1 MSKRKAT
8 RKRKPEVGRKQGKKT
23 ARKRAAGPGRR
34 SRRKRRAASGGLGSV
49 RWRTGLIAALV
60 LALAWTAWLD
70 FRIRHE
76 FEGKRWALPA
86 TVYARPLELYEGLVL
101 SPDQFREEL
110 ERLDYR
116 LDRSLAEPGTF
127 RRARG
132 HFLLHKRA
140 FRFADGA
147 SPARKLEV
155 GFRHGRITALRDPDS
170 GKAIDL
176 IRLEP
181 ARIGGIYPAHR
192 EDRILIR
199 LEQAPPELR
208 EGIIAVEDRRF
219 REHHGI
225 NPRAIA
231 RALWANLRAGATVQ
245 GGSTITQQLVKNFF
259 LSNRRSLWR
268 KANEAVMAI
277 LLEMHYDKDAIL
289 EAYLNEIYLGQD
301 GDRAIHGFGLAS
313 RFYFDREV
321 ERLTLPQIATLIAL
335 VRGPS
340 WYDPRRHPDRLLERR
355 NLVLRIMDEQ
365 GVIDA
370 ARARE
375 AASTGLGIRL
385 GRLAGSRWP
394 AFVDLVRRQLQRD
407 YRREDLTSEGLR
419 IFTSFD
425 PLVQSRAER
434 ALKRRIR
441 ELDKARGLDGKL
453 QGAVVVTDTRTGEVL
468 AVVGDRE
475 PRYPGF
481 NRALDAVRPIGSL
494 IKPAVY
500 LTALR
505 QPERYTLSTAID
517 DGPIRIQGPNGTIWS
532 PKNYDGRSHGT
543 VPLFAALIH
552 SYNQATVRLGMA
564 LGFEAIADTLA
575 RLGAT
580 REVPAYPSM
589 LLGAVGFTPFEM
601 AGMYQTLASGGFRTP
616 LRAIREVTTAEGQ
629 PLGRYPLDVEQT
641 LEPAPVAALVSALR
655 EVTRSGTARSLQTR
669 LPDGLNVAGK
679 TGTTDDLRDSWFA
692 GFSGDRLAVVWLGRD
707 DNRTIRLSGSRGALV
722 VWGDILASI
731 PTTGLLPPA
740 SDDVE
745 YHWIDADTGL
755 LSEAGCPGAVE
766 LAYVRGTAPGERA
779 PCAGGGKVEE
789 GGGPFNWLRRLFR

>member
-1 MSKRKAT
+1 MSKRKTTT
-8 RKRKPEVGRKQGKKT
+8 RKRKPAAGKKLSRKV
-23 ARKRAAGPGRR
+23 ARKRATPHAGRA
-34 SRRKRRAASGGLGSV
+34 RKRKPVS
-49 RWRTGLIAALV
+49 RWRTRLHWRAGLIAALV

-86 TVYARPLELYEGLVL
+86 TVYARPLELYEGRILT
-101 SPDQFREEL
+101 PEQFREEL

-116 LDRSLAEPGTF
+116 LDRALAEPGTF
-127 RRARG
+127 RRSRG
-132 HFLLHKRA
+132 RVLLYKRP
-140 FRFADGA
+140 FRFADGD
-147 SPARKLEV
+147 SPARRLEI
-155 GFRHGRITALRDPDS
+155 GFRNGRIVDLRDPDS
-170 GKAIDL
+170 GRAIDL

-181 ARIGGIYPAHR
+181 QRIGGIYPAHR
-192 EDRILIR
+192 EDRVLIR
-199 LEQAPPELR
+199 LAQAPRELR
-208 EGIIAVEDRRF
+208 EGLIAVEDRDF
-219 REHHGI
+219 RTHHGI
-225 NPRAIA
+225 NPRAIV

-268 KANEAVMAI
+268 KANEAAMAI
-277 LLEMHYDKDAIL
+277 LLELHYDKDAIL

-313 RFYFDREV
+313 RFYFDRDV

-355 NLVLRIMDEQ
+355 NLVLRIMAEQ
-365 GVIDA
+365 GVIDT

-375 AASTGLGIRL
+375 AARTGLGIRL

-394 AFVDLVRRQLQRD
+394 AFIDLVRRQLQRD

-419 IFTSFD
+419 IFTTFD

-434 ALKRRIR
+434 ALTRRIQ

-468 AVVGDRE
+468 AMVGDRD

-494 IKPAVY
+494 IKPAIY

-505 QPERYTLSTAID
+505 QTQRYTLSTAID

-564 LGFEAIADTLA
+564 LGFEAIADTLE

-669 LPDGLNVAGK
+669 LPDGLDVAGK

-707 DNRTIRLSGSRGALV
+707 DNRTIRLSGSSGALV

-745 YHWIDADTGL
+745 YHWVDAETGL

-766 LAYVRGTAPGERA
+766 LAYVRGTAPSERA

-789 GGGPFNWLRRLFR
+789 ESGPFNWLRRLFR

>member
-1 MSKRKAT
+1 MTKRKTTT
-8 RKRKPEVGRKQGKKT
+8 RKRKPAGARKRIKKT
-23 ARKRAAGPGRR
+23 ARKRTTPKAGR
-34 SRRKRRAASGGLGSV
+34 SRKRKAASGWRGRV

-86 TVYARPLELYEGLVL
+86 TVYARPLELYEGLAL

-132 HFLLHKRA
+132 HFLLHKRD

-155 GFRHGRITALRDPDS
+155 GFRHGRITTLRDPDS
-170 GKAIDL
+170 GKTIDL

-219 REHHGI
+219 RKHHGI

-277 LLEMHYDKDAIL
+277 LLELHYDKDAIL

-355 NLVLRIMDEQ
+355 NLVLRIMAEQ

-375 AASTGLGIRL
+375 AARTGLGIRL

-468 AVVGDRE
+468 AIVGDRD

-505 QPERYTLSTAID
+505 DPERYTLSTAID

-543 VPLFAALIH
+543 IPLFAALIH

-564 LGFEAIADTLA
+564 LGFEAIADTLE

-655 EVTRSGTARSLQTR
+655 EVTRSGTARSLQAR
-669 LPDGLNVAGK
+669 LPDGLDVAGK

-707 DNRTIRLSGSRGALV
+707 DNRTIRLSGSSGALV

-731 PTTGLLPPA
+731 PTTGLLPSA

-745 YHWIDADTGL
+745 YHWIDAETGL

-766 LAYVRGTAPGERA
+766 LAYVRGTAPSERA

-789 GGGPFNWLRRLFR
+789 GSGPFNWLRRLFR